1 MKLTLAEVALEA
13 RTGGTEAIY
22 TYRLDFAANVG
33 DALIVPLGSRTVLG
47 YAIRVFHAEEVD
59 LGFPVSSLRPAK
71 ERVIGFSV
79 PPEILALVR
88 HTADQTLSTIPVAI
102 GPAMPIGVRNR
113 LTETLT
119 LVSSE
124 DPRGTGGGSS
134 HRDSL
139 VPLGPRGRSE
149 KLSHPNHSEPPN
161 FPRTDSLTK
170 LQKEVID
177 AIAKAGGS
185 IQTNKL
191 KEFSPAMLKALTL
204 LRKQRHI
211 VQGLSLPPMR
221 EVRQNKALYR
231 LTSDSSQ
238 IEAFLHSE
246 GKRKPAQALT
256 LIRMQAIE
264 STAISSSEIR
274 ALSGVTEAVIKE
286 LHRDGLLEAVKPEER
301 KVPIPPKPNE
311 EQIAAITSVVNS
323 INAHSSQGFL
333 LFGVT
338 GSGKTE
344 VYLRCA
350 AEALKLGRQ
359 VLYLVPE
366 IALAAQV
373 IAQLRDRFGDRVA
386 VVHSELTPT
395 ERLANWLRIRNGE
408 APVVL
413 GARSALFS
421 PLTNIGLIIVDEEHE
436 GSYKQ
441 DNSPRYHAKRLAKF
455 LANQHQCP
463 LILGSATPSLESF
476 YEATTETLQLLTLK
490 KRAAHAQLP
499 EVFIEDLGAGYRK
512 GQPAILGPQL
522 KERLTEIL
530 GREEQ
535 AILFLNRRAY
545 SPMLICRDC
554 GQTFA
559 CPRCSVSLSYSRRD
573 KKLRCHHCDH
583 AEKPPEECPKCGG
596 ARMSPFGIGTEK
608 VEETVRNEFPN
619 ARVARLDRD
628 VAARRG
634 ALEEILAQF
643 RAGDLNVLVGTQI
656 VAKGLDF
663 PKVTLVGVIAADT
676 GLGIPDFRAAERTFQ
691 VLSQVSGRAGR
702 SDRPGHVV
710 IQTFNP
716 LHNAITCAQNHDYL
730 EFYKGTLLERQ
741 QANYPPFCR
750 LINIVLSGENYPTVS
765 HASFDLAVSIEGMPG
780 IEVLGPVD
788 APLERIQNQW
798 RRHLL
803 LKVPNDFGFG
813 PLRKKIEAFKPK
825 NVHVSIDVD
834 AYNLS

>member
-1 MKLTLAEVALEA
+1 MKLTLADVALEA
-13 RTGGTEAIY
+13 RTGGAEAIY
-22 TYRLDFAANVG
+22 TYRLDFKAAPG

-47 YAIRVFHAEEVD
+47 YAIRVYEAAEAD
-59 LGFPVSSLRPAK
+59 LAFPVASLRPAK
-71 ERVIGFSV
+71 ERIIGFSV
-79 PPEILALVR
+79 PEQILALVR
-88 HTADQTLSTIPVAI
+88 HTADQTITTIPVAI
-102 GPAMPIGVRNR
+102 SPAMPVGVRTR

-119 LVSSE
+119 LA
-124 DPRGTGGGSS
+124 PGGT
-134 HRDSL
+134 
-139 VPLGPRGRSE
+139 
-149 KLSHPNHSEPPN
+149 PNDLPV
-161 FPRTDSLTK
+161 
-170 LQKEVID
+170 LQREVIEL
-177 AIAKAGGS
+177 IAKQGGS
-185 IQTNKL
+185 ILSKTL
-191 KEFSPAMLKALTL
+191 KELPPPLAKALGQ
-204 LRKQRHI
+204 LRKDGHV
-211 VQGLSLPPMR
+211 VQGLSLPPLR
-221 EVRQNKALYR
+221 ELKKNKLLYR
-231 LTSDSSQ
+231 LTGDSAR
-238 IEAFLHSE
+238 IEQFLHEE

-256 LIRMQAIE
+256 LIRMQSIE
-264 STAISSSEIR
+264 STAISNSEIR
-274 ALSGVTEAVIKE
+274 ALSGVTDAIVQQ
-286 LHRDGLLEAVKPEER
+286 LFRDGLLEAVKPEER
-301 KVPIPPKPNE
+301 KVPEPPTPNE
-311 EQIAAITSVVNS
+311 EQQAAINSVVNDLKTG
-323 INAHSSQGFL
+323 ASQGSL

-395 ERLANWLRIRNGE
+395 ERLANWMRIRSGE

-413 GARSALFS
+413 GARSALFA

-441 DNSPRYHAKRLAKF
+441 DNSPRYHAKRLARF

-463 LILGSATPSLESF
+463 FILGSATPSLESY
-476 YEATTETLQLLTLK
+476 YEAETGSELKLLTLQ

-512 GQPAILGPQL
+512 GHPAILGPQL
-522 KERLTEIL
+522 KDRLTDVLE
-530 GREEQ
+530 REEQ

-545 SPMLICRDC
+545 APMLMCRDC

-583 AEKPPEECPKCGG
+583 VEQPPEECPKCGG
-596 ARMSPFGIGTEK
+596 VRISPFGVGTEK
-608 VEETVRNEFPN
+608 VEETVKQEFPQ

-628 VAARRG
+628 VASRRG

-702 SDRPGHVV
+702 SNRPGHVV

-716 LHNAITCAQNHDYL
+716 LHSAITCAQDHDYL
-730 EFYKGTLLERQ
+730 AFYRGTLIERQ

-750 LINIVLSGENYPTVS
+750 LINIVLSGENYPTVR

-780 IEVLGPVD
+780 VEVLGPVD

-798 RRHLL
+798 RRHMI
-803 LKVPNDFGFG
+803 LKVPNEFGFG

-825 NVHVSIDVD
+825 NVHVSVDVD
-834 AYNLS
+834 AYSLS